1 MKGERP
7 RIIDVMRK
15 PRKCPVCGGRIWD
28 IIYGTGDMTEKEFFL
43 QYRREAVMGGD
54 KIPRRP
60 PIWGCSCG
68 CKRFR
73 KVNPDGTDA
82 PVKPKMLKNIR
93 KKPLSIIEFTSE
105 KAHEAIAAGHHERIR
120 HYRVMFTTEY
130 GEKDT
135 MSISAVSKQDA
146 EIETQSVILG
156 LNLGIDGEEIR
167 IDNVEEVIK
176 LV

>member
-28 IIYGTGDMTEKEFFL
+28 IIYGTGDMTEMEFFL
-43 QYRREAVMGGD
+43 QYRREAIMGG
-54 KIPRRP
+54 
-60 PIWGCSCG
+60 CG

-73 KVNPDGTDA
+73 KVNADGSDI
-82 PVKPKMLKNIR
+82 PVKPKMLRNIR
-93 KKPLSIIEFTSE
+93 KKPLGTIEFTSE
-105 KAHEAIAAGHHERIR
+105 KAHEAIAEGQHERIR
-120 HYRVMFTTEY
+120 HYKVTFTTEY

-156 LNLGIDGEEIR
+156 LNLGIDEQEIR
-167 IDNVEEVIK
+167 IENVEEVIK
-176 LV
+176 